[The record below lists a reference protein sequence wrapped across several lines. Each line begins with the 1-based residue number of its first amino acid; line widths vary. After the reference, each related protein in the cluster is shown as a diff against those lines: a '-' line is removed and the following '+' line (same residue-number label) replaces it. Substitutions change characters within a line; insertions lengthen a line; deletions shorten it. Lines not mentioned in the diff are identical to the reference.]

1 MEVGQLFAAKETFFD
16 HIKVADDSS
25 RKRPLVYAR
34 TAFATAFRRYAGPSK
49 MGKVLGRNHA
59 SIVHY
64 HKSHNELIKYDDYAK
79 IYKYATEYR
88 DALLQGE
95 DLPFMDIESLIEVIK
110 DLRTQLRLEQEKV
123 AKMYIY
129 KEKIEALKN
138 LI

>member
-16 HIKVADDSS
+16 HIKVRDDSS

-34 TAFATAFRRYAGPSK
+34 VAFATAFKKYAGPSK
-49 MGKVLGRNHA
+49 MGRVLGRDHA
-59 SIVHY
+59 SIIHY
-64 HKSHNELIKYDDYAK
+64 HHNHNKLIKYEDYAK
-79 IYKYATEYR
+79 IYNYATEYR
-88 DALLQGE
+88 DAILQGE

-110 DLRTQLRLEQEKV
+110 DLRAELRLEQEKV